1 MIEFIKAGNTT
12 YECTNIQT
20 TPETITFTILNQPS
34 ADSMAL
40 AFKDVEELTVSD
52 GEGNEYG
59 HYENLAFSGATNT
72 GDGNVTVT
80 MRMKSDM
87 EIRLERLE
95 SGQEVQDGAI
105 RELAEI
111 VGGE

>member
-1 MIEFIKAGNTT
+1 MTEYIKAGNTT
-12 YECTNIQT
+12 YECTNIHT
-20 TPETITFTILNQPS
+20 TPETITFTILNQAS

-40 AFKDVEELTVSD
+40 AFKDVESLTVSD

-59 HYENLAFSGATNT
+59 FYENLAFVNAATA
-72 GDGNVTVT
+72 GDDTVTVT
-80 MRMKSDM
+80 MRIKSDM
-87 EIRLERLE
+87 EMRLERLE

-111 VGGE
+111 IGG